1 MTGHDCIHEQDFREL
16 YGKVN
21 ETHTTVKLIDQSIRG
36 NGQPGINQRLST
48 MEGDIG
54 ALKTVYNKAQGA
66 YWLICLLGGG
76 GFLAGIVACAK
87 VFFGG

>member
-21 ETHTTVKLIDQSIRG
+21 ETYTTVKLIDQSIRG

-48 MEGDIG
+48 METEVRNLRDTKI
-54 ALKTVYNKAQGA
+54 A
-66 YWLICLLGGG
+66 I
-76 GFLAGIVACAK
+76 FAGVSAISIVA
-87 VFFGG
+87 GGVGSVITFVITKLYGG